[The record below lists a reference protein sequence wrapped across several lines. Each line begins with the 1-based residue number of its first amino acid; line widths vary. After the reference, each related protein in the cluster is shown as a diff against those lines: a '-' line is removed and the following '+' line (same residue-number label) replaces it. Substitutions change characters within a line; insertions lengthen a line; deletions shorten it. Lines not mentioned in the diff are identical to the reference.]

1 MPKPR
6 AKKSE
11 VDDFVEQNITHAEV
25 YAAARRSFDFLTG
38 IVDGQNP
45 EAKVVDQI
53 WAARTLLEY
62 AVRTPDFFGQL
73 ADAAGLAS
81 PEDLELIATVLE

>member
-11 VDDFVEQNITHAEV
+11 VDDFVEQNVTHAEV
-25 YAAARRSFDFLTG
+25 YAAARRSFEFLAAC
-38 IVDGQNP
+38 VDGQIP
-45 EAKVVDQI
+45 EAKVADQI
-53 WAARTLLEY
+53 WAARSILEY

-73 ADAAGLAS
+73 ADAAGMAS